1 MTSPHI
7 RNSAMKTIACILCLA
22 LLAACNA
29 TTPVSPEQDA
39 ATPAAAAKATA
50 AAQAAAAAATPA
62 PAPELAPGRR
72 DLNSAIALY
81 QSGDY
86 NGALKVLNN
95 SNDIWKSGDKDL
107 KLDAF
112 KYTAFSYCLT
122 NRTTLCRQQFQKA
135 FKLDKNFALAPGEK
149 GHPLW
154 TPSYDRARKETVK

>member
-1 MTSPHI
+1 
-7 RNSAMKTIACILCLA
+7 MKTYASLFCLV

-29 TTPVSPEQDA
+29 TAPVAPETGAASPA
-39 ATPAAAAKATA
+39 ATAGATRPGTVAKPG
-50 AAQAAAAAATPA
+50 AQAAS
-62 PAPELAPGRR
+62 APEQAAELPPGRK

-95 SNDIWKSGDKDL
+95 SNDIWKHGDKDV

-122 NRTTLCRQQFQKA
+122 NRATLCRQQFQKA
-135 FKLDKNFALAPGEK
+135 FKLDKSFALAPGEV

-154 TPSYDRARKETVK
+154 TPAYERARKETVR

>member
-1 MTSPHI
+1 
-7 RNSAMKTIACILCLA
+7 MKTYASLLCLA

-29 TTPVSPEQDA
+29 TAPVAPDAASASPATASAARSGPGAKASAQIASTPEQ
-39 ATPAAAAKATA
+39 ATEASPARK
-50 AAQAAAAAATPA
+50 
-62 PAPELAPGRR
+62 

-81 QSGDY
+81 QAGDF
-86 NGALKVLNN
+86 NGTLKVLNN
-95 SNDIWKSGDKDL
+95 SNEIWKNGDKDL

-122 NRTTLCRQQFQKA
+122 NRATLCRQQFQKA

-154 TPSYDRARKETVK
+154 TPAYERARKETVK